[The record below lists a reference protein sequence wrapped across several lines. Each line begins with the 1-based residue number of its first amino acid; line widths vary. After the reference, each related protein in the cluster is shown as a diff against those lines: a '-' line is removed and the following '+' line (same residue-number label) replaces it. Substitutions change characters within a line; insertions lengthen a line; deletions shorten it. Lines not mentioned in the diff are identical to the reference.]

1 MNTGPPPAVNELPM
15 GEVQYND
22 PTVNIYDDG
31 SNKIE
36 IIKGTI
42 YDIDENEN
50 IQNITNTLKITIG
63 NAYLGLSYSELGIK
77 QGVLRGELISTFYI
91 DGLVKGKPKWR
102 LIIVFSSLQIN
113 YMPICNIDNNG
124 LEDNLDTFIQISDI
138 PQEALEAIIN
148 LKDSEYRTVQLPA
161 GPILLGYNRDENE
174 NENPTGV
181 QANEVPNNGNPRSPQ
196 GGKRRSAKYRKTHKK
211 RRSTR
216 K

>member
-1 MNTGPPPAVNELPM
+1 M

-50 IQNITNTLKITIG
+50 IQNITNTIKITIG
-63 NAYLGLSYSELGIK
+63 NAYLGLSYSELRIE

-124 LEDNLDTFIQISDI
+124 LEDNLDTFIQISDV
-138 PQEALEAIIN
+138 PDAALQAIVN
-148 LKDSEYRTVQLPA
+148 LKDTEYRTVQLPER
-161 GPILLGYNRDENE
+161 PILLRNNENE
-174 NENPTGV
+174 NENPK
-181 QANEVPNNGNPRSPQ
+181 PRVINRNRGDPTELE
-196 GGKRRSAKYRKTHKK
+196 GGKRRRKYRKTHKK